1 MKTRARPQPDLTPVL
16 RQDDIRDYA
25 EHLYEQGGRMPGH
38 DLDNWLES
46 EACLRCHLR
55 PSRAERRRRPPPP
68 ARHATGFTMPAS
80 DASVWTSD
88 GGKG

>member
-1 MKTRARPQPDLTPVL
+1 MKTRSRPQPDPTPVL

-25 EHLYEQGGRMPGH
+25 EHLYQQGGRMPGH

-55 PSRAERRRRPPPP
+55 PSPP

-80 DASVWTSD
+80 DASMWTSD